1 MYVDYL
7 ICQSEIGINCFKKYE
22 YFIVFLVL
30 EIRLENG
37 KKNNYF
43 AMNAVIMIDKIV
55 YVPNFTS
62 MMFLFRWTRYKVLIF
77 QRSIVNF
84 VFYIF
89 YNDQNGFE
97 NIQAVKYKKGMD
109 KAKKGLELHSFPLI
123 GFLRIRRKE
132 ST

>member
-62 MMFLFRWTRYKVLIF
+62 MMFLF
-77 QRSIVNF
+77 F
-84 VFYIF
+84 VELGTKFLF
-89 YNDQNGFE
+89 F
-97 NIQAVKYKKGMD
+97 KGQ
-109 KAKKGLELHSFPLI
+109 
-123 GFLRIRRKE
+123 
-132 ST
+132 